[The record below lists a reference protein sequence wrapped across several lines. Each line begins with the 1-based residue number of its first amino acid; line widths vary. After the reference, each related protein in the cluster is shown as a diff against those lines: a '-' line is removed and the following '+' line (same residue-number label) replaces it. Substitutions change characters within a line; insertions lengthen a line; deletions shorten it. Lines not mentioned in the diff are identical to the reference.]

1 MKNIDRISSL
11 EELSAK
17 LEVNVDSVVKEFYF
31 AVKGHIE
38 FYQDDISVN
47 PRTLRTIDSA
57 SLILRIIEDY
67 FEALGVKMDFV
78 IDLDSPFFSMV
89 RGYAFSQ
96 MIDMVTSLRTEG
108 CKIFTEIDYPKQEI
122 QFALI

>member
-47 PRTLRTIDSA
+47 PMVYVDKK
-57 SLILRIIEDY
+57 LIAYPHPTRN
-67 FEALGVKMDFV
+67 FV
-78 IDLDSPFFSMV
+78 NP
-89 RGYAFSQ
+89 Y
-96 MIDMVTSLRTEG
+96 VTSRYSG
-108 CKIFTEIDYPKQEI
+108 MMFSI
-122 QFALI
+122 AV